1 MADLVEPAP
10 APTEGAA
17 NILVVDD
24 NPSKLLALRAVLQ
37 PLGQNIVEATS
48 GVDALRQLL
57 KQDFAVILLDVRMP
71 EMDGYE
77 TAELVR
83 RRERS
88 ELTPI
93 IFVTAFDKGET
104 QMSRGYALG
113 AVDFVFA
120 PIVPEVLR
128 AKVSVFVDLNRK
140 NQELKR
146 IAERNAQLLEEAQE
160 ASRSKSAFLNMAA
173 HELRT
178 PLSVLRGYISMLLD
192 GSLGELLPAWRVP
205 VETINWKAE
214 ELNELVN
221 DLLFAARVDA
231 GSIPADVVTL
241 DLREAVQS
249 AFDRASPR
257 AHLLQAETSCRLP
270 EAPVLVDVDE
280 DHLRRILDN
289 LLNNALTYAQ
299 DKPWVEIS
307 VGAEPQPHV
316 TVADRGIGIPAIER
330 ERVFERFYRVND
342 TTIGPQAGTGLGLYI
357 SRGLA
362 QRHQGELRLRESEP
376 GKGSVFVLRL
386 PGSATAFG
394 SGRAA
399 NGRPERRRSPRSRRA
414 GARGTVRS

>member
-1 MADLVEPAP
+1 MLDITEPIAENP
-10 APTEGAA
+10 EARA

-24 NPSKLLALRAVLQ
+24 NPSKLMAIRAVLQ
-37 PLGQNIVEATS
+37 PLGQNIIEAHS
-48 GVDALRQLL
+48 GTDALRQLL
-57 KQDFAVILLDVRMP
+57 KEEFAVILLDVRMP
-71 EMDGYE
+71 DMDGYE
-77 TAELVR
+77 TAELIR
-83 RRERS
+83 HRQKS
-88 ELTPI
+88 EVTPI
-93 IFVTAFDKGET
+93 IFVTAFDRGET

-128 AKVSVFVDLNRK
+128 AKVSVFVDLNKK
-140 NQELKR
+140 NEELKR

-192 GSLGELLPAWRVP
+192 GTLGQLAEPWQKPL
-205 VETINWKAE
+205 EIINWKAE

-221 DLLFAARVDA
+221 DLLFAARVDV
-231 GSIPADVVTL
+231 GSIPAEVVNL
-241 DLREAVQS
+241 DLCTAVAEAVE
-249 AFDRASPR
+249 RARPR
-257 AHLLQAETSCRLP
+257 AHLLEAETAFHSP
-270 EAPVLVDVDE
+270 PGAVMVDVDE

-299 DKPWVEIS
+299 GKPWVEVT
-307 VGAEPQPHV
+307 VGTDPQPHV
-316 TVADRGIGIPAIER
+316 VVADHGIGIPALER

-362 QRHQGELRLRESEP
+362 ERHQGSLQLRESDP
-376 GKGSVFVLRL
+376 GKGSVFVLAL
-386 PGSATAFG
+386 PASSTAFP
-394 SGRAA
+394 RPPA
-399 NGRPERRRSPRSRRA
+399 NGRPRSSRSAARSARA
-414 GARGTVRS
+414 GKR